1 MKKIRVINPK
11 IPLRQRRMPQ
21 KLRLRSVDG
30 AGALA
35 PRSRRTARET
45 RRGTR
50 DQGQFASGSGCG
62 GSVFA
67 ARFVEPKYIRSY
79 GELRRRHTGTGSGR
93 RAIES
98 GFSAKKLPWPPPP
111 TPREGGT
118 QAGP

>member
-50 DQGQFASGSGCG
+50 NQGQFASGSGCC

-67 ARFVEPKYIRSY
+67 ARFAEPKYIPSY
-79 GELRRRHTGTGSGR
+79 GERRRRHTRTGSGGGQLPT
-93 RAIES
+93 A
-98 GFSAKKLPWPPPP
+98 FPTKKFLLLP
-111 TPREGGT
+111 TPHPRTT
-118 QAGP
+118 QN

>member
-50 DQGQFASGSGCG
+50 DQGQVASGSGCG
-62 GSVFA
+62 GSVVA

-79 GELRRRHTGTGSGR
+79 GELRKRHTGAGSSGG
-93 RAIES
+93 AIRC
-98 GFSAKKLPWPPPP
+98 GFP
-111 TPREGGT
+111 TDKS
-118 QAGP
+118 QLQS